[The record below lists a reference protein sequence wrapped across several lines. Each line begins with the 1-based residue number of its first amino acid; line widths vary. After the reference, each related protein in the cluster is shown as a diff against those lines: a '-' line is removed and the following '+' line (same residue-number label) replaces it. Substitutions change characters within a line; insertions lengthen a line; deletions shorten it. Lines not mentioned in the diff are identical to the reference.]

1 MPNWYSHWQ
10 ASICI
15 DWFLV
20 CLFCFATLA
29 SAHSD
34 ADLSC
39 HFFFSILNPY
49 FLFVCFC
56 HVGDYQIPL
65 GAEED
70 GPYTRL
76 LCLVCYGTMTL
87 IVLFTSYLPPS
98 VHLKPH
104 CRFFCAPQVS
114 HCAHFHL
121 IIERFCL
128 FGISLVFFSTSPGS
142 SDNPRDV
149 CKNIELIH
157 SNTHSQTHNNKE
169 FEVCFWPNFLH
180 PPRQQRLHIVSGFP
194 WHRCG
199 RGLSNTTRRGAPQP
213 HFNRLWHLIL
223 EVPSLCVLHFTSH
236 TL

>member
-56 HVGDYQIPL
+56 HVGDYQISL

-104 CRFFCAPQVS
+104 CRFFCASQVS

-128 FGISLVFFSTSPGS
+128 FGITLLFFSTSPGS

-149 CKNIELIH
+149 CQT
-157 SNTHSQTHNNKE
+157 SNWFTATRTHKH
-169 FEVCFWPNFLH
+169 
-180 PPRQQRLHIVSGFP
+180 
-194 WHRCG
+194 
-199 RGLSNTTRRGAPQP
+199 TTRNLRFASGQ
-213 HFNRLWHLIL
+213 I
-223 EVPSLCVLHFTSH
+223 
-236 TL
+236 